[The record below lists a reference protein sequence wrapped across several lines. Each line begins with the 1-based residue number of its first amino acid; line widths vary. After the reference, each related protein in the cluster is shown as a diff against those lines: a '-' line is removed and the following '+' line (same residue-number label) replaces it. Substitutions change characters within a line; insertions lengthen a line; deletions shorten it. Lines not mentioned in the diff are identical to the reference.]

1 MLRNSIAAGL
11 TFVVLTRPARATPS
25 VGTLPYT
32 QYTFPPGAGT
42 GALPGGTGAPVNT
55 GALGYTAL
63 QYMSATQ
70 CQYIENSWEDDFTL
84 SLNLSRWIPT
94 GSANAQSY
102 GFGSSVT
109 KASISSSNGN
119 INYGNENFGISLDH
133 CPSAGSVGAANPSTC
148 TALNPAALSFGA
160 DLPGYATTTGSADKG
175 LIMTLSQQ
183 PVRSPY

>member
-1 MLRNSIAAGL
+1 MLRNCLVAGL
-11 TFVVLTRPARATPS
+11 PLVMLSRPVHAAPN
-25 VGTLPYT
+25 VGALPYT
-32 QYTFPPGAGT
+32 PYTFPASAGT
-42 GALPGGTGAPVNT
+42 GALPGGSGAPVNV
-55 GALGYTAL
+55 GILSYNAL
-63 QYMSATQ
+63 QTMSATQ

-94 GSANAQSY
+94 GSANAASY

-119 INYGNENFGISLDH
+119 VNYGNEAFGIVLDH

-148 TALNPAALSFGA
+148 TALNPTALSFGA
-160 DLPGYATTTGSADKG
+160 DLPGYSTTTGSADKG

-183 PVRSPY
+183 PVRFP